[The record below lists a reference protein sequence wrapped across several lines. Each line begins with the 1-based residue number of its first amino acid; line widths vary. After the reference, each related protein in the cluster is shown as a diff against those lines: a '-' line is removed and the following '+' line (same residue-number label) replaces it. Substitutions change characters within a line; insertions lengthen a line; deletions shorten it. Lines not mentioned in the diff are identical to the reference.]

1 MSGTGT
7 LKLQLVDVY
16 GNRIKDKADVF
27 VRHLVLNS
35 GAEKRGFDAT
45 KIFQITG
52 LDSTQNGI
60 HQVQVFPTR
69 YRPVSR
75 FVRIDEEKVSNQFF
89 VFPVD
94 PQKVTGIV
102 APAYAALPTDLKTV
116 LENSTLETHEGQR
129 GQALYDALDDPRK
142 ACLLNLGSKMQHTVF
157 QNGRNVLSYVTSLMR
172 LIGDRVFA
180 NVQTALHDE
189 TQNSVFSDL
198 FHSVPDVLHTPLPGF
213 SPVDSFKTPDHY
225 GNLQLTFSRNAA
237 TAAMMADIDMDD
249 AQGIEHI
256 FQVVSHR
263 LTGIQTN
270 PYDIHEIMLEYQ
282 KIDPGYTLVV

>member
-1 MSGTGT
+1 MDGTGT

-16 GNRIKDKADVF
+16 GNRIKDTADVF

-45 KIFQITG
+45 KMLQIAG

-69 YRPVSR
+69 YRPVSQ
-75 FVRIDEEKVSNQFF
+75 FVRINEGKVTSQAF

-94 PQKVTGIV
+94 PRKVTGIA
-102 APAYAALPTDLKTV
+102 APAYAALPSDLKTV
-116 LENSTLETHEGQR
+116 LENSSLDTHAGLR
-129 GQALYDALDDPRK
+129 GEALYAALDDPRK
-142 ACLLNLGSKMQHTVF
+142 ACLLNLTSKMQHTVF
-157 QNGRNVLSYVTSLMR
+157 QNGRDVLSYLTSLVQ

-180 NVQTALHDE
+180 NVQTVLHDE
-189 TQNSVFSDL
+189 TQNSVFTHL
-198 FHSVPDVLHTPLPGF
+198 FHAVPDVLHTPLPGF
-213 SPVDSFKTPDHY
+213 ALVDSYKTPDHY
-225 GNLQLTFSRNAA
+225 GNLQLTFSRDAA
-237 TAAMMADIDMDD
+237 SGAMMADIDMDD

-256 FQVVSHR
+256 FQVISHR

-270 PYDIHEIMLEYQ
+270 PYDIHEIMLANQ
-282 KIDPGYTLVV
+282 KIDPSYTLIV